1 MARVQ
6 IFDLRNDTRPMRAA
20 PIHLSAAAA
29 AQKARLRLENVR
41 RHLLTDLGFASALQN
56 DVALGAARECRA
68 RGEPERAKHLA
79 ELLVYLFRFDQE
91 MSDAAPPRQFDIP
104 RQQNAILRPRDARE
118 FVIVR
123 IRQKS
128 RIVPQQSQPR
138 GESPQHIVREESHR
152 PDYTAGG
159 APRQACAQ
167 KQIFAKVPR
176 LSRNAPSVIIAR
188 TEGRMPLTRTQVQ
201 HIAEL
206 AKLKLSDEE
215 LDRMTPQLSAIL
227 DHAARLQELDTD
239 AIPPTASV
247 VPLQNVMR
255 EDQVAPSLPRDDV
268 LANAP
273 DKDERSEF
281 FRVRAILKDEG

>member
-1 MARVQ
+1 
-6 IFDLRNDTRPMRAA
+6 
-20 PIHLSAAAA
+20 
-29 AQKARLRLENVR
+29 
-41 RHLLTDLGFASALQN
+41 
-56 DVALGAARECRA
+56 
-68 RGEPERAKHLA
+68 
-79 ELLVYLFRFDQE
+79 
-91 MSDAAPPRQFDIP
+91 
-104 RQQNAILRPRDARE
+104 
-118 FVIVR
+118 
-123 IRQKS
+123 
-128 RIVPQQSQPR
+128 
-138 GESPQHIVREESHR
+138 
-152 PDYTAGG
+152 
-159 APRQACAQ
+159 
-167 KQIFAKVPR
+167 
-176 LSRNAPSVIIAR
+176 
-188 TEGRMPLTRTQVQ
+188 MPLTRTQVQ